1 MLAFL
6 QLVAD
11 ILQRQKSTE
20 HQLQTRVSNVF
31 VELCLIFFGTGC
43 LLDSGWPGCLDLLEK
58 LSFGK
63 KEQVKA
69 AREGAYV
76 LWRDES
82 PGRIWFFIADIPA
95 MAQ

>member
-31 VELCLIFFGTGC
+31 VELCLIFFWYGLFVGLWLAWLPRFVGKTQLWKKGTSQGC
-43 LLDSGWPGCLDLLEK
+43 KGRGLCALE
-58 LSFGK
+58 
-63 KEQVKA
+63 
-69 AREGAYV
+69 R
-76 LWRDES
+76 
-82 PGRIWFFIADIPA
+82 
-95 MAQ
+95 